1 MSKDANYPR
10 WLIPISDGSPPIA
23 ITIRSERVVP
33 PCVFVDMKMPTR
45 LLTSLEACQF
55 GMALQEASKVAG
67 QMRAK
72 LEGRK
77 R

>member
-1 MSKDANYPR
+1 MKHPNWFVPVD
-10 WLIPISDGSPPIA
+10 DGSDPIE

-45 LLTSLEACQF
+45 LLTSLEACQL
-55 GMALQEASKVAG
+55 GLALQDASKYCG
-67 QMRAK
+67 QLKAK
-72 LEGRK
+72 RGR